1 MAKPQWANWSW
12 GETPCYHPPKSFDTE
27 RPTVESHPVG
37 ENWLGSLWF
46 TGHILFCLF
55 LGVLIVKNTFS
66 VLSDAWDIH
75 CHRPEAF
82 YQILTCLI

>member
-66 VLSDAWDIH
+66 VLLQTHGTFIVIDRKHFIK
-75 CHRPEAF
+75 
-82 YQILTCLI
+82 Y